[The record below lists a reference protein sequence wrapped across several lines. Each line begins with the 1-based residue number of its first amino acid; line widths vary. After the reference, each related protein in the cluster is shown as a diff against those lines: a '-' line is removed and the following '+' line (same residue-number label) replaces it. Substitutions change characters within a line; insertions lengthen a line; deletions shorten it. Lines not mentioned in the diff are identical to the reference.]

1 MRLVLIRHYKTKFNA
16 SGQIM
21 GWGDSPEVEEWQDD
35 LVFIEQALVAQE
47 VTPDAVYTSALGRAR
62 RTGNYFA
69 KKLGQRCACH
79 DPQLNEV
86 NYGKLTEKSKKWVTA
101 HYPLHKKDPD
111 FVYPKGESFR
121 QMQTRCVHFVNQL
134 ASERQGETLLCVAH
148 AGVIR
153 ALVSHFQQLDFA
165 PQLKRRISHRYIGV
179 LSFDHAPGTGYQE
192 WGEPSGFILE
202 GAIPPVCSEARASSA
217 SS

>member
-21 GWGDSPEVEEWQDD
+21 GWGDSPQVDEWLDD
-35 LVFIEQALVAQE
+35 LVFIEQALVQQRI
-47 VTPDAVYTSALGRAR
+47 TPAAVYTSALGRAR

-69 KKLGQRCACH
+69 KKLGQRCAHH

-86 NYGKLTEKSKKWVTA
+86 NYGRLTEKSKKWVAA

-111 FVYPKGESFR
+111 FVYPEGESFR
-121 QMQTRCVHFVNQL
+121 QMQTRCVRFVNQL
-134 ASERQGETLLCVAH
+134 ASECPGETLLCVAH

-153 ALVSHFQQLDFA
+153 ALVSHFLQLDFT
-165 PQLKRRISHRYIGV
+165 PQLKRHISHRYIGA
-179 LSFDHAPGTGYQE
+179 LSFEDALCKDYQE

-202 GAIPPVCSEARASSA
+202 AAIPPGYSGARVC
-217 SS
+217 